1 MTETVVI
8 LTSNIELFFP
18 ASHLNCIRTADIKAL
33 YVALKSVVNYR
44 HTDGQFETWEGNLNW
59 THTMFKLKAKQ
70 NDYSS
75 CESAKGIR
83 SPNSCLIQSREGAT
97 KMTKN
102 EAVTVLSLWRFASLS
117 GRKVGELVLTRADVL
132 TAFRREISV
141 VQLGGRDGRGYNIKD
156 FHEAYQTLTTRMK
169 NNKIK
174 LKKERRR

>member
-1 MTETVVI
+1 M
-8 LTSNIELFFP
+8 S
-18 ASHLNCIRTADIKAL
+18 
-33 YVALKSVVNYR
+33 
-44 HTDGQFETWEGNLNW
+44 
-59 THTMFKLKAKQ
+59 
-70 NDYSS
+70 
-75 CESAKGIR
+75 
-83 SPNSCLIQSREGAT
+83 
-97 KMTKN
+97 KN

-141 VQLGGRDGRGYNIKD
+141 VQLGGRDGRGYNVKD